1 MVDCAQYVC
10 DNYFPIISWSERDM
24 THPSSISRRRF
35 NLFLLSGSAA
45 AILAGCEG
53 GELLPQPKIAAN
65 VAPVGGRVELKC
77 FTFRFRNT
85 FRRPIYD
92 VHVPLDEDPVLIHS
106 PPGWGTTDDEVGF
119 GFITPP
125 PTLPGTTQERPAPVP
140 VGGLSGRYTFYLP
153 EDSDATS
160 TTIQLSFKDGSRVP
174 VDDVWQGGKPV
185 PVGPDGLKHI
195 KRSDKAYCREIAI
208 TAPTGAEVKDIHL
221 DRIQGGNPTE
231 FIDVEL
237 PSGWVSNPVD
247 PGSITIFTEGNGPG
261 IPPGGALN
269 LKVYF
274 TSPNARASWRLT
286 DGSGTIPG
294 AEGTV
299 NL

>member
-140 VGGLSGRYTFYLP
+140 VGGLSG
-153 EDSDATS
+153 
-160 TTIQLSFKDGSRVP
+160 
-174 VDDVWQGGKPV
+174 

-208 TAPTGAEVKDIHL
+208 TAPAGAEVKDIHL